1 MPRPSIADPR
11 VELVN
16 WDVINLSETS
26 PVEEWTD
33 EDWEDAILG
42 TLAVESRQRR
52 EAGLDGSLTSF
63 EEVLAKRGW
72 TMEELAKFDDLD

>member
-1 MPRPSIADPR
+1 MPRPSIADAR

-16 WDVINLSETS
+16 WDVIDLNETP

-42 TLAVESRQRR
+42 TLAIESRQRR
-52 EAGLDGSLTSF
+52 EAGLDGPLISF
-63 EEVLAKRGW
+63 EEVLAKRGL
-72 TMEELAKFDDLD
+72 TIDDLEPVDDLE